1 MGVFCLILYVKTL
14 IHYLFVKYY
23 NCLCVVLLSFCLQ
36 NAPSC
41 SKLKLMDILKS
52 YVSVALVSW
61 RVTLR
66 ASRQR
71 GK

>member
-1 MGVFCLILYVKTL
+1 MDMFYFILYVKTL
-14 IHYLFVKYY
+14 IHCLFVKYY
-23 NCLCVVLLSFCLQ
+23 GYLCVVLLSFCLQ

-41 SKLKLMDILKS
+41 GKLKLMDILKS